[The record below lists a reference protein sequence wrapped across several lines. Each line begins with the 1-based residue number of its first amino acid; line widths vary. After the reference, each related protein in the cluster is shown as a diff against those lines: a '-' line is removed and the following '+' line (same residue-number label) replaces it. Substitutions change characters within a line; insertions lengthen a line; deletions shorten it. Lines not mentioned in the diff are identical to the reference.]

1 MEHKVTFKNKAESN
15 AITTYSNTK
24 RNILRG
30 LSFAIALLHSAY
42 RINLPME
49 RDHFSKQGLHMNGK
63 GKD

>member
-1 MEHKVTFKNKAESN
+1 MEHKVTFKNKAGSN

-42 RINLPME
+42 PIDKRAQQN
-49 RDHFSKQGLHMNGK
+49 
-63 GKD
+63 